1 MGFRPYGKR
10 DFICCH
16 GDILHIIALQLSAWG
31 SKDFAVNYGAMPL
44 FPPTEIVYLPTGGR
58 LRQGKSPDGWWSS
71 LTHEKADASMAS
83 VVQAVEDQLPP
94 FFRRTST
101 YAGLA
106 DELGLV
112 DKAPYTFMKAC
123 CEVTIGHRD
132 ARITLEQAISLF
144 QQFLDEHPDAA
155 WAIKGL
161 AEAAALVSAIDNG
174 SEQRLLDEWAQAT
187 ATALKIQRGE
197 AAA

>member
-1 MGFRPYGKR
+1 VLR
-10 DFICCH
+10 
-16 GDILHIIALQLSAWG
+16 GD
-31 SKDFAVNYGAMPL
+31 D
-44 FPPTEIVYLPTGGR
+44 R
-58 LRQGKSPDGWWSS
+58 
-71 LTHEKADASMAS
+71 
-83 VVQAVEDQLPP
+83 
-94 FFRRTST
+94 
-101 YAGLA
+101 
-106 DELGLV
+106 
-112 DKAPYTFMKAC
+112 AP
-123 CEVTIGHRD
+123 D